1 MLKQATVFYFGMN
14 YGRAKKEKEKKKR
27 KCSDIIELVM
37 STHRMIRA
45 IDDFHVL
52 FGILLTLQW
61 YFKLKSNK
69 P

>member
-1 MLKQATVFYFGMN
+1 MAVQ
-14 YGRAKKEKEKKKR
+14 KKKKKKKR
-27 KCSDIIELVM
+27 KCSDIIEFVM